1 MDKVLEKLES
11 VAETLVLMEASDLPA
26 LANLH
31 SELQDLNTWAQG
43 AGLKRAP
50 AALTAAANLVEGIIL
65 GDVADA
71 ATAMDLVS
79 KTISG
84 MQESVRDGRPEEE
97 IEFVILSA
105 AAATPS
111 EGAARDSAAAEAEER
126 LAALED
132 AVPEMESLLT
142 DADVRLV
149 ALDNNLTDTE
159 CLGATFRL
167 IHTAAGTAGFLEMRS
182 IEALARACL
191 ALLERAIGEG
201 LSISSG
207 HVDLMLKAV
216 SCMKH
221 TLQHTAD
228 LGLANGEHVE
238 EEQASELVERLREA
252 TEGPWKDPGETI
264 EVESSVLLGDILV
277 ESGIADRQAV
287 EQALANQRVH
297 PDDVETCKTL
307 VRAGVLTW
315 PQLTKAISVQSTS
328 KDGRS
333 IDMVLIDLGMATREA
348 IDDAL
353 KQTQSAERTP
363 LGEIMIRKGAA
374 AAEDVAAALRT
385 QRQIRQGVVELK
397 EAVKVDADRL
407 DRLIDLVGELVIA
420 ESMVCQAPEILE
432 SATPAMIRQINRLD
446 KITRELQEIGTSLRM
461 VPVKSTFQKMAR
473 LVRDLARKADKQIEF
488 VMSGDDTE
496 LDKTV
501 VDKIG
506 DPLVHIVR
514 NAVDHGIEASKE
526 ERLAAGKHAVARIE
540 LRAYHKGGSIHI
552 EVQDDGKG
560 LDKDRIL
567 KKARERGLIGED
579 ETLSD
584 EDAWAL
590 IFEPGFSTATTVT
603 DVSGRGV
610 GMDVVRRNIESLRGQ
625 VDIQSEKGRGATFTI
640 RLPLTLAIID
650 GMVVRVG
657 VERYIIPTLAVVRS
671 IRPQPGDMQTV
682 VKRGL
687 MLKIQGELIPVFA
700 LRDLFNVQEGRRTD
714 EVSLIVIVE
723 DEGRRMGLV
732 VDDLLGKQQTVIK
745 SLGETMRGLPGI
757 AGAAI
762 MSDGNVG
769 LILDVTSLIR
779 LGTSGAAPDS
789 GEHEGE
795 LTRPA

>member
-1 MDKVLEKLES
+1 MEKVLERLES
-11 VAETLVLMEASDLPA
+11 LAEALVLMETSDLPA

-31 SELQDLNTWAQG
+31 SELQELLTWSQQE
-43 AGLKRAP
+43 GLKRAP
-50 AALTAAANLVEGIIL
+50 GALTTSANLVEGIIL
-65 GDVADA
+65 GDVADPSA
-71 ATAMDLVS
+71 AMDFVS
-79 KTISG
+79 KSVSAV
-84 MQESVRDGRPEEE
+84 QEFIRDGRAEEE
-97 IEFVILSA
+97 IDFPELTGQASA
-105 AAATPS
+105 QKGADQSEATDDR
-111 EGAARDSAAAEAEER
+111 ADQR
-126 LAALED
+126 LVALED
-132 AVPEMESLLT
+132 AVPEIESLLT

-149 ALDNNLTDTE
+149 ALDNSLSDAA
-159 CLGATFRL
+159 CLRATYRL
-167 IHTAAGTAGFLEMRS
+167 LHTATGTAGFLEMRS
-182 IEALARACL
+182 IEALAKACVS
-191 ALLERAIGEG
+191 LLERAIGEG
-201 LSISSG
+201 LTLTSG

-228 LGLANGEHVE
+228 MGVADGEHVE
-238 EEQASELVERLREA
+238 EEHASELVERLREA

-264 EVESSVLLGDILV
+264 EVTSSVLLGDILV

-297 PDDVETCKTL
+297 PDDVETCKVL

-315 PQLTKAISVQSTS
+315 PQLTQAISVQSQS
-328 KDGRS
+328 RDGRS
-333 IDMVLIDLGMATREA
+333 IDVVLIDLGMATREA
-348 IDDAL
+348 IDSAL
-353 KQTQSAERTP
+353 KETQNAERTP

-407 DRLIDLVGELVIA
+407 DRLIDLIGELVIA

-432 SATPAMIRQINRLD
+432 SAAPAMIRQINRLD

-488 VMSGDDTE
+488 RMSGDDTE

-514 NAVDHGIEASKE
+514 NAVDHGIESSKE
-526 ERLAAGKHAVARIE
+526 ERVAAGKHAVARIE

-560 LDKDRIL
+560 LDKERIL
-567 KKARERGLIGED
+567 AKARERGIVSD
-579 ETLSD
+579 SDVLSD
-584 EDAWAL
+584 EETWAL

-625 VDIQSEKGRGATFTI
+625 VDIQSERGKGATFTI

-657 VERYIIPTLAVVRS
+657 AERYIIPTLSVVRS
-671 IRPQPGDMQTV
+671 IRPQSGDLLTV
-682 VKRGL
+682 VQRGV

-700 LRDLFNVQEGRRTD
+700 LSELFNVSAGSKAED
-714 EVSLIVIVE
+714 SNLIVIIE
-723 DEGRRMGLV
+723 DEGKRIGLV

-769 LILDVTSLIR
+769 LILDVASLIR
-779 LGTSGAAPDS
+779 MGTSAVS
-789 GEHEGE
+789 SENLEHDAEFAK
-795 LTRPA
+795 PN